1 MKFVLAVLACIAAIA
16 SSDTIALAHAQLVKA
31 TPAAE
36 SVLSSAPTDVT
47 LQFSERLES
56 SFSSVN
62 VRDASGKQVD
72 KGDAR
77 VDTGDPKILRV
88 SLPPLKSG
96 VYKVEW
102 RAVATDLHKIQGTYI
117 FRLNTK
123 N

>member
-1 MKFVLAVLACIAAIA
+1 MKFVLAALACMASIAWSYTVAM
-16 SSDTIALAHAQLVKA
+16 AHAQLLKA

-36 SVLSSAPTDVT
+36 AVLSSAPSDVA

-56 SFSSVN
+56 SFSSVA

-77 VDTGDPKILRV
+77 VDSGDAKILRV

-96 VYKVEW
+96 AYKVEW
-102 RAVATDLHKIQGTYI
+102 RAVATDLH
-117 FRLNTK
+117 
-123 N
+123 